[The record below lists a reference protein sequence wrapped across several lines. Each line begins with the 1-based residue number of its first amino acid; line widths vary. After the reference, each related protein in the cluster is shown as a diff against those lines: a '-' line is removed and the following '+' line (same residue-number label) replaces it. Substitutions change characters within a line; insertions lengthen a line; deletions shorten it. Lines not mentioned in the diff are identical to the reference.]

1 MVERETEKG
10 ERRGE
15 KRREEE
21 RRKGGDPANLGMSE
35 ILKKG
40 KNEAQD
46 LDNSV
51 KRVNIASV

>member
-1 MVERETEKG
+1 M
-10 ERRGE
+10 
-15 KRREEE
+15 
-21 RRKGGDPANLGMSE
+21 GMSE